1 MTEDE
6 KQKVLIRIVDDDQ
19 AVQEGGEFMLSCK
32 GWKVKSYAS
41 ARDFLVSDTPSVPGC
56 LVLDIR
62 MPGMSGLELQD
73 EMRKRG
79 STLPIIFLTGH
90 GDIHAAIRTF
100 KRGAADFLLKP
111 VDNAKLLRAIER
123 SAADSLARSDG
134 GLTGTEAL
142 DALKEMSDRETEILG
157 LIREGMQNRTIAERL
172 SLSERTVQGHRNNIY
187 HKLRVHTEAELL
199 TCLARAE
206 ERQAADQ
213 EI

>member
-19 AVQEGGEFMLSCK
+19 AVRDGSEFMLSCK

-62 MPGMSGLELQD
+62 MPGMSGFELQD

-111 VDNAKLLRAIER
+111 VDNATLFRAIER

-142 DALKEMSDRETEILG
+142 DALKEMRLFLLHDDGRSAFDR
-157 LIREGMQNRTIAERL
+157 AH
-172 SLSERTVQGHRNNIY
+172 VY
-187 HKLRVHTEAELL
+187 A
-199 TCLARAE
+199 ARA
-206 ERQAADQ
+206 
-213 EI
+213 

>member
-19 AVQEGGEFMLSCK
+19 AVREGGEFMLSCK

-100 KRGAADFLLKP
+100 KQGAADFLLKP
-111 VDNAKLLRAIER
+111 VDNATLFRAIER

-134 GLTGTEAL
+134 GLTGSEAL

-157 LIREGMQNRTIAERL
+157 LIREGMQNRAIAERL
-172 SLSERTVQGHRNNIY
+172 ALSERTVQGHRNNIY

-206 ERQAADQ
+206 ERKAADQ

>member
-19 AVQEGGEFMLSCK
+19 AVREGGEFMLSCK

-79 STLPIIFLTGH
+79 STLPIISSRGTG
-90 GDIHAAIRTF
+90 IFTR
-100 KRGAADFLLKP
+100 RSEPSSGARRIF
-111 VDNAKLLRAIER
+111 
-123 SAADSLARSDG
+123 S
-134 GLTGTEAL
+134 
-142 DALKEMSDRETEILG
+142 
-157 LIREGMQNRTIAERL
+157 
-172 SLSERTVQGHRNNIY
+172 
-187 HKLRVHTEAELL
+187 
-199 TCLARAE
+199 
-206 ERQAADQ
+206 
-213 EI
+213 

>member
-19 AVQEGGEFMLSCK
+19 AVRDGSEFMLSCK

-62 MPGMSGLELQD
+62 MPGMSGFELQD

-157 LIREGMQNRTIAERL
+157 
-172 SLSERTVQGHRNNIY
+172 
-187 HKLRVHTEAELL
+187 
-199 TCLARAE
+199 
-206 ERQAADQ
+206 
-213 EI
+213 